1 MFKDFNRRLEKDIK
15 KLTSSRLQLSSMMAS
30 ASLHESVSSKEIEV
44 NVVQH
49 KRQRYAVWFGGSL
62 LADTVSGFIYVIYEC

>member
-15 KLTSSRLQLSSMMAS
+15 RMTSARLNSSALVAS
-30 ASLHESVSSKEIEV
+30 AQLGFDADVKTKEIDV
-44 NVVQH
+44 NVIQH

-62 LADTVSGFIYVIYEC
+62 LADTVSVCA